1 MRVGVDAVAT
11 NDPAAVVAAA
21 RRGVRRVIL
30 RRKRAAPEIQGSF
43 AAFRDVL
50 AHLEPAKAALT
61 DVMPTTRMPG
71 RPLPDALA
79 EFEEGLA
86 RCRRAHARVADAG
99 GGDGVAG
106 VRQGLRS
113 RRARARRFREDAP
126 ELGGFEG
133 LIWAVEELMA
143 PLDGFATAAERFRE
157 LGAR

>member
-1 MRVGVDAVAT
+1 M
-11 NDPAAVVAAA
+11 
-21 RRGVRRVIL
+21 
-30 RRKRAAPEIQGSF
+30 
-43 AAFRDVL
+43 
-50 AHLEPAKAALT
+50 HLEPAKAALT

-86 RCRRAHARVADAG
+86 RSEERMPAWRTPELEPEWT
-99 GGDGVAG
+99 G
-106 VRQGLRS
+106 VRAGAG
-113 RRARARRFREDAP
+113 RRLVRARRFREDAP

-143 PLDGFATAAERFRE
+143 PLDAFATAAERFRE